1 MKSIVVAAIVATL
14 AIVLPGDGGHLVHAR
29 QNNDKTS
36 GPSVAGQWTLNVKS
50 PHGDVGMALD
60 LTQEG
65 KKITGTLAT
74 PHGDVLPVTGE
85 FTENTLTL
93 STPGPGDSRI
103 TMTAKLIENGTLDG
117 YLSSQMGD
125 MTWTARRTTTK

>member
-1 MKSIVVAAIVATL
+1 MKSIVVAAIIATL
-14 AIVLPGDGGHLVHAR
+14 AILLPGDGGRIVHAR
-29 QNNDKTS
+29 QDKEKTS

-50 PHGDVGMALD
+50 PHGEVGMALD

-74 PHGDVLPVTGE
+74 PHGDDLPVTGE
-85 FTENTLTL
+85 FIENTLTL
-93 STPGPGDSRI
+93 ATPGSGDSRI
-103 TMTAKLIENGTLDG
+103 TMTAKLKENGTLDG

>member
-50 PHGDVGMALD
+50 PHGEVGMALD